1 LALAL
6 SSLFFDA
13 LGAGGGASNS
23 AAHTLQS
30 TRRLDYCLAPMPSNK
45 PFFPNLRPV
54 KKVVTP
60 QGEIL
65 IRKECKCGN
74 EIMGPETQKQCEKCL
89 EKKSKRK

>member
-1 LALAL
+1 M
-6 SSLFFDA
+6 SSRWRA
-13 LGAGGGASNS
+13 Y
-23 AAHTLQS
+23 
-30 TRRLDYCLAPMPSNK
+30 R

-74 EIMGPETQKQCEKCL
+74 EFMGTAGQTRCEKCL
-89 EKKSKRK
+89 EKKGKRK